1 MSVCKLCGAVHRG
14 AGYAC
19 RDCERVRR
27 ELAERA
33 REDTDPGAMRVTL
46 GDAVRATRIAR
57 RRRGRR

>member
-1 MSVCKLCGAVHRG
+1 MSLCKLCGAVHRG
-14 AGYAC
+14 SGYTC

-33 REDTDPGAMRVTL
+33 RADEPAALRATL
-46 GDAVRATRIAR
+46 GDAVRATRVAR